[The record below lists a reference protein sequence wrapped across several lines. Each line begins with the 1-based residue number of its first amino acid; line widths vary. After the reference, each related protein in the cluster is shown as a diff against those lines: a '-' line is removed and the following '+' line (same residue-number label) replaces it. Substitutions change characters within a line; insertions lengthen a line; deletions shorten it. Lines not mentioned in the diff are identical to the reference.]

1 MIRIVSNIYKSRHIL
16 KSLLIKDIKARYAG
30 SVLGPLWVITTPLY
44 QIFLYT
50 FIFSTILRVRFDDGG
65 TSSFVVYLLAG
76 LIPWLFFSEATI
88 RGASSFLENGNI
100 IKKVKFPAE
109 VCVVS
114 AILSAVVT
122 FSIYLILYSTILIY
136 MGHFNPQTFP
146 LIILPF
152 IIQVLLIFG
161 LSLGLGSIAVFFR
174 DITQMIGM
182 FINLFFFLTPI
193 VYPASI
199 IPENV
204 KWLFHINPFYFIIEI
219 YRSLLV
225 KGIMPDINLF
235 FYPAIFSIVIFA
247 AGYYIFH
254 KTKSA
259 FMDIL

>member
-1 MIRIVSNIYKSRHIL
+1 MTNLLSNLYKGRHIL
-16 KSLLIKDIKARYAG
+16 KSLLIKDIKAKYAG
-30 SVLGPLWVITTPLY
+30 SILGPLWVITTPLY

-88 RGASSFLENGNI
+88 RGVSAFLENGNL

-109 VCVVS
+109 ICVIS
-114 AILSAVVT
+114 AILSATIT
-122 FSIYLILYSTILIY
+122 FSIYIILYSAILIY
-136 MGHFNPQTFP
+136 MNIFNPQTFV
-146 LIILPF
+146 LFILPF
-152 IIQVLLIFG
+152 TIQLLLIFG

-174 DITQMIGM
+174 DITQMVGM
-182 FINLFFFLTPI
+182 ILNLFFFLTPI
-193 VYPASI
+193 VYPANI

-219 YRSLLV
+219 YRNLMVRGVL
-225 KGIMPDINLF
+225 PDINLF
-235 FYPAIFSIVIFA
+235 IYPTIFSVVIFFL
-247 AGYYIFH
+247 GYYVFF
-254 KTKSA
+254 KTKRA

>member
-1 MIRIVSNIYKSRHIL
+1 MIRLVSNIYKGRHIL
-16 KSLLIKDIKARYAG
+16 KSLLIKDMKARYAG
-30 SVLGPLWVITTPLY
+30 SILGPLWVITTPLY

-76 LIPWLFFSEATI
+76 LIPWLFFSEATL
-88 RGASSFLENGNI
+88 RGVSSFLENGNI

-109 VCVVS
+109 VCVAS

-122 FSIYLILYSTILIY
+122 FSIYLTFYSAILIY
-136 MGHFNPQTFP
+136 MGHFNPRTFP
-146 LIILPF
+146 LIIFPF
-152 IIQVLLIFG
+152 IIQLLLIFG

-204 KWLFHINPFYFIIEI
+204 KWLFYINPFYFIIEI

-225 KGIMPDINLF
+225 KGVMPEINLF
-235 FYPAIFSIVIFA
+235 FYPVIFSIVIFT
-247 AGYYIFH
+247 AGYYVFH

>member
-1 MIRIVSNIYKSRHIL
+1 MIRLVSNIYKSRHIL

-30 SVLGPLWVITTPLY
+30 SVLGPLWIITTPLY

-65 TSSFVVYLLAG
+65 TSSFVIYLLAG
-76 LIPWLFFSEATI
+76 LIPWLFFSEATL
-88 RGASSFLENGNI
+88 RGVSSFLENGNI
-100 IKKVKFPAE
+100 IKKVKFHSE

-114 AILSAVVT
+114 AILSAVLT
-122 FSIYLILYSTILIY
+122 FSIYLTLYSAILIY

-182 FINLFFFLTPI
+182 FLNLLFFLTPI

-225 KGIMPDINLF
+225 KGLMPEINLF
-235 FYPAIFSIVIFA
+235 FYPAIFSIVIFI
-247 AGYYIFH
+247 AGYYVFN